1 MILYTIWYTLSSKL
15 SILFVSCLL
24 LFRFIKR
31 QQQSHK
37 TKHLPY
43 SDVFLALATGIRVRS
58 CDLRWNKLAELSYP
72 VPPLNEQN
80 AIVKHIDSVLS
91 KADAVIADKKA
102 QLATL
107 DEYKKSLIFEYV
119 TGKKEVPVS

>member
-1 MILYTIWYTLSSKL
+1 M
-15 SILFVSCLL
+15 
-24 LFRFIKR
+24 
-31 QQQSHK
+31 
-37 TKHLPY
+37 
-43 SDVFLALATGIRVRS
+43 
-58 CDLRWNKLAELSYP
+58 
-72 VPPLNEQN
+72 PPLDEQN

-91 KADAVIADKKA
+91 KADAVIADKEA